1 MSKIVGAKELRH
13 QPYWDCLIKGTVGA
27 FTPRA
32 NINAQPIRMFT
43 QAAGGDISLT
53 NMDGPGGTFPSDQ
66 TYRILAMRVWLY
78 FEGCQVGA
86 PLAVNTRYDWQMY
99 HHAMNQ
105 LFFQLEVA
113 QKQAFTAPCPYF
125 PYGGGLFGC
134 IGNTTDVYF
143 VNGNPQQNSI
153 MKLARS
159 IALPARQNFMV
170 TCYSIATGATSFVA
184 DIAALTA
191 GTLNVTFTIDGLH
204 VRDIL

>member
-13 QPYWDCLIKGTVGA
+13 QPYWDCLIKGTPGA
-27 FTPRA
+27 YTPRA
-32 NINAQPIRMFT
+32 NINNSPIRLFQ
-43 QAAGGDISLT
+43 QAAAGDMSIS

-66 TYRILAMRVWLY
+66 TYRILAMRVWLSFQGCLTAADNNY
-78 FEGCQVGA
+78 DFE
-86 PLAVNTRYDWQMY
+86 MY
-99 HHAMNQ
+99 HHASNQ

-113 QKQAFTAPCPYF
+113 QKQAFTAPAPYF
-125 PYGGGLFGC
+125 PYGGGLFGA

-143 VNGNPQQNSI
+143 NNGNPQQSAI

-170 TCYSIATGATSFVA
+170 NCFVLALGATSIAT
-184 DIAALTA
+184 DIATTVTA
-191 GTLNVTFTIDGLH
+191 GAINISFTIDGLH

>member
-13 QPYWDCLIKGTVGA
+13 QPYWDCLIKGTPGA
-27 FTPRA
+27 FTPRL
-32 NINAQPIRMFT
+32 NINNSPIRLFT
-43 QAAGGDISLT
+43 AAAGGDISLT

-78 FEGCQVGA
+78 FQGCQVGA
-86 PLAVNTRYDWQMY
+86 PMAVDSRYDFSMY
-99 HHAMNQ
+99 HHATNQ
-105 LFFQLEVA
+105 LFWQLEVA
-113 QKQAFTAPCPYF
+113 QKQAFTAPTQYF
-125 PYGGGLFGC
+125 PYGGGLFGA

-143 VNGNPQQNSI
+143 VNGNPQQSSI

-170 TCYSIATGATSFVA
+170 NCYVLALGATNFA
-184 DIAALTA
+184 TDITSLTA
-191 GTLNVTFTIDGLH
+191 GAVNVTFTIDGLH